1 MNIADFK
8 KKFNSKNA
16 SLVHRIVL
24 AFIFGWLA
32 LIIITVLSVNLS
44 IKAKVTEGFYQS
56 EEKHL
61 LMLIERVENAFE
73 QRKLILQQLAS
84 LMLEYDQSLIEEK
97 QMSDVLKIAQLSN
110 LFQEFVVLN
119 ANGVSIGQ
127 YPFNP
132 GRVDIDYS
140 DRSFVR
146 TVMETKQGVISFPVL
161 GRVTNLPSIF
171 VLEPILDNENTLLG
185 VLIGRVAL
193 ENDNVFHQ
201 ISNEFVRFDGEL
213 LIVDISH
220 GIFIA
225 ATDINKIMQPVQPKS
240 VVSNIVDSYNLGELY
255 KDASKDWI
263 YSIEKFNS
271 FEWVIIN
278 LTPISTVTELV
289 RYYVVDYL
297 KIILPL
303 IFILGVIV
311 NIWVIRIFKPLR
323 HALHQLENNLLNHSK
338 YSSIQVSRAD
348 EVGRLLMAIN
358 ELELMRDK
366 QEKIK
371 EELLSN
377 VTHEL
382 RTPLTAIR
390 AAINLLSV
398 DNGSISKAEQK
409 ELIALSQRNS
419 DKLLLLIS
427 DLLDLSS
434 LSQGRLV
441 LDMKKYNLYDV
452 VFEAVNDIESIA
464 INAEIKI
471 YLESDDLKV
480 FVSVDKF
487 RLQQVLFNLLSN
499 AIKFSP
505 ENSTIMVKLIVD
517 TTKVSVLISDQG
529 VGISEENHR
538 MIFERFTQVDSSEVR
553 VKGGTGLGL
562 AISYEL
568 IKEMNGEVWLKS
580 CPGKGSTFGIDLPVF
595 SNS

>member
-8 KKFNSKNA
+8 KKFNSKNT
-16 SLVHRIVL
+16 SLVQRIVL

-44 IKAKVTEGFYQS
+44 IKEKVTEGFYQS

-73 QRKLILQQLAS
+73 QRKLILQQLAP
-84 LMLEYDQSLIEEK
+84 LMLENDQSLIEEK

-132 GRVDIDYS
+132 DRVDIDYS

-193 ENDNVFHQ
+193 EKDSLFHQ
-201 ISNEFVRFDGEL
+201 ISNEFVRFEGEL
-213 LIVDISH
+213 LILDISH

-311 NIWVIRIFKPLR
+311 NIWVIRIFNPLR

-338 YSSIQVSRAD
+338 YSSIHVSRAD

-580 CPGKGSTFGIDLPVF
+580 YPGKGSTFGIDLPVV